1 MNSKTFQKIS
11 AGIMFL
17 ASAVAV
23 TVGAINGT
31 RETNHR
37 VNNPEPASDEQGK

>member
-37 VNNPEPASDEQGK
+37 VNNPATDTDDSGK